1 MIELNLV
8 SGSTTI
14 ALNDRTSRFLHS
26 GYYPQVKI
34 GSGRVTETVRLQAR
48 GDLGTIV
55 QGLNRIF
62 EKARSDNP
70 SADRVYLQCKL
81 SESAA
86 TRRSRIY
93 NGVVNLTNAVGSEIK
108 KGRVTLDISWERDP
122 FWEGEEVSVP
132 LSNANGDQVTTPLPV
147 FNTNDKVGT
156 APAKRVNYAGISAD
170 VIVGDLPSPAKIKV
184 LNACV
189 STMGHLWV
197 GMNNTTPIPLV
208 PGFEDSL
215 PYWQLEAESAVG
227 VTPTA
232 SSAASGGYFVQG
244 TLNYGVENA
253 ILKWNVSSTLIN
265 LIRGQRLRM
274 LLRPWYTGAYSEFKY
289 KLKITFGVTTLFE
302 TDWIRE
308 STEYA
313 RAWLEMF
320 DFRMPPWLE
329 GQPLLSGLQLELW
342 ATPTRSGTWT
352 WAFDDVMVI
361 PQNGFLT
368 LDTSVATNGFVL
380 LDGIEG
386 QNWAEETDGLKFGL
400 RKCIGGPF
408 WLKPAEPHRFFFLW
422 HGNIMNDADIEAE
435 MKVQISYRPRYASL

>member
-1 MIELNLV
+1 MIELNLI

-26 GYYPQVKI
+26 GYFPQVKV
-34 GSGRVTETVRLQAR
+34 GSGRVTETVKLQAR

-62 EKARSDNP
+62 EKARSENF
-70 SADRVYLQCKL
+70 SADKVYLQCKL

-86 TRRSRIY
+86 MRRSRIY
-93 NGVVNLTNAVGSEIK
+93 NGAVNLTNAVGSEIK
-108 KGRVTLDISWERDP
+108 KGRVTLEISWERDP

-132 LSNANGDQVTTPLPV
+132 LSNGNGTQVTTPLPV

-156 APAKRVNYAGISAD
+156 APATRVNHADILAD

-184 LNACV
+184 LNACI

-197 GMNNTTPIPLV
+197 GMNNTRHILPE
-208 PGFEDSL
+208 FRSL
-215 PYWQLEAESAVG
+215 TYWQLEAESAVG

-232 SSAASGGYFVQG
+232 SSVASGGYFVQG
-244 TLNYGVENA
+244 TLNYGVENV
-253 ILKWNVSSTLIN
+253 ILKWNVSDVLIG

-274 LLRPWYTGAYSEFKY
+274 LLRPWYTSAYSEFKY
-289 KLKITFGVTTLFE
+289 KLKITHVGSTLFE

-308 STEYA
+308 SAEYA
-313 RAWLEMF
+313 RSWLEMF

-329 GQPLLSGLQLELW
+329 GQQLLSGLQLELW

-361 PQNGFLT
+361 PQDGFLT
-368 LDTSVATNGFVL
+368 LDTVVPTNGFVM

-386 QNWAEETDGLKFGL
+386 QNWAQGTDGLKYGL
-400 RKCIGGPF
+400 RKCVGSLF
-408 WLKPAEPHRFFFLW
+408 WLKPGEFHRLFFLW
-422 HGNIMNDADIEAE
+422 HGNIMDDADIEAE
-435 MKVQISYRPRYASL
+435 MRVQISYRPRYSSL